1 MTISELKLSLIQS
14 ISVTDDQKILDR
26 IKDILSSSN
35 AIKTS
40 DELKNE
46 LKKGIEELEKGEFES
61 HQSANAEIEKWLNE

>member
-35 AIKTS
+35 VIKTS
-40 DELKNE
+40 DE

>member
-26 IKDILSSSN
+26 IKDILFSSN
-35 AIKTS
+35 VTKTS